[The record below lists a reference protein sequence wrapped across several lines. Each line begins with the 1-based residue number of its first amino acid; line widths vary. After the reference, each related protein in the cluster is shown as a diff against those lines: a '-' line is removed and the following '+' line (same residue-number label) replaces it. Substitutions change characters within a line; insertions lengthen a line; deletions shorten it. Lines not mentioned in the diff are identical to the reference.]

1 MSHFIND
8 RKKIINC
15 GNSLSSAKS
24 TFRNID
30 SGSKSSFKVNEKIP
44 QIINYSY
51 HISEEENKDEIIK
64 ILKEKILFLEQKI
77 NNLEEKLTFEKNKK
91 KKMIQS
97 IINSKQ
103 VKTINTEKQ
112 NILFNND
119 LSRNE
124 LPNFLKKTK
133 IKKNLSMRNLFDNR
147 LTLNQEK
154 KKKYN
159 SGRSLSQLEKRTQIK
174 VLCKE
179 RKFSPLFPK
188 IKINNKVDS
197 ITNSLNTL
205 NFSNNSICRIDKK
218 ARIIKSQF
226 DEQLN
231 KIKLRTEILLKK
243 CFNM

>member
-1 MSHFIND
+1 MSHFVND
-8 RKKIINC
+8 RKQIINC

-112 NILFNND
+112 TFFNND
-119 LSRNE
+119 FSRNK
-124 LPNFLKKTK
+124 LANLLKKNK
-133 IKKNLSMRNLFDNR
+133 IKKNLSMSNLSDNI

-188 IKINNKVDS
+188 INNKVDS
-197 ITNSLNTL
+197 MTNSLNNL
-205 NFSNNSICRIDKK
+205 NFNNNSTCRIDKK
-218 ARIIKSQF
+218 ARFIRSQF

-243 CFNM
+243 CFNI

>member
-1 MSHFIND
+1 
-8 RKKIINC
+8 
-15 GNSLSSAKS
+15 
-24 TFRNID
+24 
-30 SGSKSSFKVNEKIP
+30 
-44 QIINYSY
+44 
-51 HISEEENKDEIIK
+51 
-64 ILKEKILFLEQKI
+64 
-77 NNLEEKLTFEKNKK
+77 
-91 KKMIQS
+91 MIQS

-112 NILFNND
+112 TFFNND
-119 LSRNE
+119 FSRNK
-124 LPNFLKKTK
+124 LANLLKKNK
-133 IKKNLSMRNLFDNR
+133 IKKNLSMSNLSDNI

-205 NFSNNSICRIDKK
+205 NFSNDSICRIDKK

>member
-15 GNSLSSAKS
+15 GYSLSSTKS
-24 TFRNID
+24 AFRNID

-77 NNLEEKLTFEKNKK
+77 NGLEEKLSFEKNKK
-91 KKMIQS
+91 KKMNQS
-97 IINSKQ
+97 IINSQQ

-133 IKKNLSMRNLFDNR
+133 IKKNISMRNLFDNR

-159 SGRSLSQLEKRTQIK
+159 SGRSLSQLEKNTQIK

-188 IKINNKVDS
+188 INNKVDS
-197 ITNSLNTL
+197 MTNSLNNL
-205 NFSNNSICRIDKK
+205 NFNNNSTCRIDKK
-218 ARIIKSQF
+218 ARFIKSQF

>member
-1 MSHFIND
+1 MSHFVND
-8 RKKIINC
+8 RKQIINC

-112 NILFNND
+112 NFFNND
-119 LSRNE
+119 FSRNQ
-124 LPNFLKKTK
+124 LANLLKKNK
-133 IKKNLSMRNLFDNR
+133 IKKNLSMSNLSDNI

-197 ITNSLNTL
+197 ITNSLTTL
-205 NFSNNSICRIDKK
+205 NFSNNSICKIDKK
-218 ARIIKSQF
+218 ARFIKSQF
-226 DEQLN
+226 DEQLK